1 MKTVKILMGILLVL
15 LATAQVFGQK
25 TIITIGGSYW
35 RGGMEY
41 EMEGNKETKASNMI
55 GPYLNIRMGKMILGG
70 SMFFGTWDWSK
81 ELEDWG
87 AEGEDKVKRTD
98 LNLSVG
104 YSIHRNISLFFAF
117 KNLKMKEEYDFTYH
131 DYWYGDMQ
139 WVGDDES
146 SGTFM
151 GGGASLMFPFSRS
164 PFFIFGSI
172 AYLVNSGGDEMYK
185 DINLLAYT
193 AGLGISSRS
202 GLSVMAGWRA
212 DEFQSKEDEDEPL
225 KINGIMATVAFTIR

>member
-25 TIITIGGSYW
+25 TIVTIGGSYW
-35 RGGMEY
+35 RGALEY
-41 EMEGNKETKASNMI
+41 DVGDSKETKASNMI
-55 GPYLNIRMGKMILGG
+55 GPYLNIRSGKLILGG
-70 SMFFGTWDWSK
+70 SMFFGSWDWSDEYQDMGYSGDYK
-81 ELEDWG
+81 E
-87 AEGEDKVKRTD
+87 KRTD
-98 LNLSVG
+98 LNLSLG
-104 YSIHRNISLFFAF
+104 YSVHRNISLFFAF
-117 KNLKMKEEYDFTYH
+117 KSMKIKEDMDLTEPWFNTRYVDDSEY
-131 DYWYGDMQ
+131 
-139 WVGDDES
+139 

-151 GGGASLMFPFSRS
+151 GGGASLMFPFPRS
-164 PFFIFGSI
+164 PLFVFGSI

-212 DEFQSKEDEDEPL
+212 DEFQSKDDEGEPL